1 MTLHQLEYAHDL
13 ESSNSYQITYSGY
26 QSEDNPYT
34 IWQQIPKGNRFVS
47 IFNYL
52 QNVWHVPDNISWAVL
67 LDGMYV
73 EWEWQKR

>member
-13 ESSNSYQITYSGY
+13 ESSNSYQIAYLGY

-34 IWQQIPKGNRFVS
+34 ICQQIPKVILFVS

-52 QNVWHVPDNISWAVL
+52 QNL
-67 LDGMYV
+67 
-73 EWEWQKR
+73 